1 MSHKSK
7 RSNRRAAR
15 RPPASGR
22 KPACGLTARDIATGV
37 HHQREPAAAAA
48 RPLQHALRGP
58 GNRIGGLPH
67 PGRS

>member
-22 KPACGLTARDIATGV
+22 KPVCRLTARDIATSAEELLAF
-37 HHQREPAAAAA
+37 HQRFHDLFTRREQ
-48 RPLQHALRGP
+48 REWSLFY
-58 GNRIGGLPH
+58 
-67 PGRS
+67 